1 VLVTVELIVFAAA
14 LSKAMPK
21 RARVDPGQWAVSP
34 DDIESELPVA
44 ALVSPDA
51 VTPARRDARGRA
63 SPIKRERK

>member
-1 VLVTVELIVFAAA
+1 
-14 LSKAMPK
+14 
-21 RARVDPGQWAVSP
+21 VSP